1 MYISIYTSAS
11 SLVIMAQFVI
21 KHRDNLFTFS
31 PCVNADSVWFQFFL
45 WVDTDISVECTAT
58 IFRCEVS
65 GFTVLWVMQEV
76 G

>member
-1 MYISIYTSAS
+1 
-11 SLVIMAQFVI
+11 MAQFVI

-31 PCVNADSVWFQFFL
+31 PCVNADSLWFQFFL

-65 GFTVLWVMQEV
+65 GFTVL
-76 G
+76 